1 MLKLSMKSVLA
12 FCSCS
17 FVPWQLAL
25 VFPFP
30 SYQRSSFS
38 FASVAAWR
46 VPVTRIGKYAYHPH
60 P

>member
-1 MLKLSMKSVLA
+1 MKSVLA